1 MRLRY
6 VSFSSVQGVRGGEG
20 RGGAR
25 FSHYLAGLCRFIAG
39 MEHGNGYE
47 YFPKVYIPGM
57 WFMQSSELLGQTSRP
72 RVFS

>member
-20 RGGAR
+20 
-25 FSHYLAGLCRFIAG
+25 LASAIIWQDYVAFIAG

-47 YFPKVYIPGM
+47 YFPKVYIRGM

-72 RVFS
+72 SVFS